1 MKAIFDLLAV
11 LDYDLVGCGG
21 GVSCGIAIL
30 VNGCQCIYLLMHM
43 HVTLL

>member
-11 LDYDLVGCGG
+11 LDYDLVGGE

-30 VNGCQCIYLLMHM
+30 VNGCVYIR
-43 HVTLL
+43 